1 MNQNLV
7 QLLVLYYK
15 QIKSLNFMWIKKVAI
30 DLGTTNIL
38 VHVPKRGIVVNEPS
52 VVAISKDDK
61 KVLAV
66 GLEAKDMIGRTP
78 DSIIAERPLKD
89 GVIANYRTTEAMLR
103 YFINKALGGIRLF
116 RPEVMIAVPAGITST
131 ERRAVIDAAM
141 AAGARAAYIIK
152 EPIVAAIGA
161 DIPIGSA
168 SGHMVIDIGGG
179 TAEIAV
185 VSLGGIV
192 SCGSVRIGGNRFD
205 ASIAEHIRRKYGM
218 AIGEQTSEA
227 IKINVGS
234 AMYMEKPLTM
244 EVKGRD
250 MISGLP
256 RTIVV
261 KSDDVTDA
269 LQHDLEGLVEAVK
282 EVLHQTPPE
291 LSADVMDKGI
301 IMTGG
306 SSLLRNLDELFAQ
319 AIGVACYVA
328 DEPLLCVAKGTGIA
342 LENLESYKRSI
353 LATK

>member
-1 MNQNLV
+1 
-7 QLLVLYYK
+7 
-15 QIKSLNFMWIKKVAI
+15 
-30 DLGTTNIL
+30 
-38 VHVPKRGIVVNEPS
+38 
-52 VVAISKDDK
+52 
-61 KVLAV
+61 VLAV
-66 GLEAKDMIGRTP
+66 GIEAKDMIGRTP
-78 DSIIAERPLKD
+78 DTIVAERPLKD
-89 GVIANYRTTEAMLR
+89 GVIANYHTTEAMLR
-103 YFINKALGGIRLF
+103 YFINKALGGMRLF

-185 VSLGGIV
+185 ISLGGIV

-205 ASIAEHIRRKYGM
+205 ASIAEHIRRKHGL

-269 LQHDLEGLVEAVK
+269 LQHDLEGLIEATK

-301 IMTGG
+301 IMAGG